1 MKIRYKILISILII
15 FLDAA
20 IMYLWLC
27 WLGGG

>member
-15 FLDAA
+15 FLDAV
-20 IMYLWLC
+20 IMYEWLC

>member
-15 FLDAA
+15 FLDAV